1 VRVLH
6 VPHAYY
12 PVIGGAEQICQRVSE
27 SLAQSGHQVKVLTT
41 NVGAV
46 QGYYELGVP
55 SVQELNSAVAGV
67 TIQRVEFCNGLY
79 KLGGLISGLL
89 GQQNIASS
97 LSGRILQQ
105 RGRWLQ
111 RCMAREIEAFHPDV
125 VMTMPHLVVNV
136 GAVLSARRQVCFPLV
151 MVPMLHEHDP
161 NWNYESMKRA
171 LVLADAVI
179 AMTSFEVER
188 LTSAYEVPRPNVFLA
203 SVGVDI
209 HLGAKDSMPRRPRIA
224 FVGRKARSKGLIE
237 LIDAMCHV
245 WKSRPDAELVLA
257 GIRLPETAEI
267 DAKIDSLP
275 PSFRQKVTDVGQI
288 NNDEKSKLLQS
299 SCCLV
304 LPSRSESFGMVIL
317 EAWAVGTPA
326 IVWDLPVFRGIVT
339 QEENGLLAD
348 PYGGPTALASR
359 ILQLLNDPETAA
371 RMGESGRRDA
381 KKYSWDEVASTYL
394 LAYKHAIEHSN
405 QLDAETQA
413 RTVR

>member
-1 VRVLH
+1 VRILH

-12 PVIGGAEQICQRVSE
+12 PVVGGAEQLCRRVSE
-27 SLAQSGHQVKVLTT
+27 LLARSGHCVKVLTT

-46 QGYYELGVP
+46 QGYYELGVR
-55 SVQELNSAVAGV
+55 SVQESDSPVAGV
-67 TIQRVEFCNGLY
+67 LVQRLEFCNNIY
-79 KLGGLISGLL
+79 NIGGRIAGLL
-89 GQQNIASS
+89 RHRRIVSS

-111 RCMAREIEAFHPDV
+111 RCVARNIEAFRPDV
-125 VMTMPHLVVNV
+125 VMAMPHLILNV
-136 GAVLSARRQVCFPLV
+136 GAVLSARKHVCFPLV
-151 MVPMLHEHDP
+151 IVPMLHEHDP
-161 NWNYESMKRA
+161 NWDYDAMKSA

-179 AMTSFEVER
+179 AMTSFEFER
-188 LTSAYEVPRPNVFLA
+188 LTSAYEVPRSNVFLA

-209 HLGAKDSMPRRPRIA
+209 HLGAKDSMPRRPRVA

-237 LIDAMCHV
+237 LIDAMCQV

-257 GIRLPETAEI
+257 GIRLPETEEI

-275 PSFRQKVTDVGQI
+275 LSFQRKVVDFGQI
-288 NNDEKSKLLQS
+288 NDDEKSELLRS

-326 IVWDLPVFRGIVT
+326 IVWDLPVSRSIVI
-339 QEENGLLAD
+339 EGENGLLAD
-348 PYGGPTALASR
+348 PNGGPVALASR

-371 RMGESGRRDA
+371 RIGESGRQESQ
-381 KKYSWDEVASTYL
+381 KYSWDKVASTYL
-394 LAYKHAIEHSN
+394 LAYKHAIEHFK
-405 QLDAETQA
+405 QH
-413 RTVR
+413 RG

>member
-1 VRVLH
+1 

-27 SLAQSGHQVKVLTT
+27 LLARSGHKVKVLTT

-55 SVQELNSAVAGV
+55 PVQDSSSPVAGV
-67 TIQRVEFCNGLY
+67 IIQRLDFCNGLY

-89 GQQNIASS
+89 RQQRIASS
-97 LSGRILQQ
+97 LSGRILLR

-111 RCMAREIEAFHPDV
+111 RCMAREIEAFRPDV

-136 GAVLSARRQVCFPLV
+136 DAVLSARRHVRFPLV

-171 LVLADAVI
+171 LVSADAVI
-179 AMTSFEVER
+179 ALTSFEVER
-188 LTSAYEVPRPNVFLA
+188 LTSAYEVPSSKIFLA
-203 SVGVDI
+203 SVGIDI
-209 HLGAKDSMPRRPRIA
+209 QLAAKDNTPRRPRIV
-224 FVGRKARSKGLIE
+224 FIGRKARSKGLIE

-245 WKSRPDAELVLA
+245 WKFRPDAELALA
-257 GIRLPETAEI
+257 GIRLPETEEI

-275 PSFRQKVTDVGQI
+275 PSFRERVTDVGQI
-288 NNDEKSKLLQS
+288 NDYAKSELLQS

-304 LPSRSESFGMVIL
+304 LPSRSESFGIVIL

-326 IVWDLPVFRGIVT
+326 IVWDLPIFRGIVT
-339 QEENGLLAD
+339 EEENGFLVD
-348 PYGGPTALASR
+348 PNGGPAALAGR

-371 RMGESGRRDA
+371 RMGEYGRQSA

-394 LAYKHAIEHSN
+394 LAYKHAIEHFN
-405 QLDAETQA
+405 
-413 RTVR
+413 RHRG